1 MRFTSFTIKN
11 YRAITG
17 PLVIDLSKKS
27 LLPIIGTNESG
38 KTTILQAIF
47 AFDSYNDK
55 FNDGLHLSNT
65 SNLYLTSS
73 SPALVEAQIEMTDA
87 DEIQK
92 LLQEILDE
100 LGEANEALKD
110 VLGKLK
116 RMRNRLPNKMT
127 IQRNLKTL
135 QYTVLTA
142 PFNQKQLADVFLA
155 KILSQ
160 TPFILFFDDFRDK
173 IEEKIVIDPKKKGE
187 RAGWLAILEQ
197 LFQRTDQNLSV
208 FDLPSMEVRQRK
220 SVLAKI
226 KRHLNKTLT
235 EEWQNFRLD
244 DREALEISIDLQKEV
259 LANNVES
266 HHLTLNVVERDTS
279 GDEHYFYI
287 SDRSKGFFWFFNFVM
302 KLEFNAKIISA
313 DDRNT
318 IYLLDEPGSYLHAFA
333 QSKLCNKLRS
343 LSESNRV
350 IYCTHSHY
358 LLNPEIIPL
367 SSIHVADKD
376 GNGNVT
382 LVSIHGYKG
391 NILERRSA
399 FQPVLDALQIKPF
412 LLDLS
417 HSRTIIVEGIFDYYA
432 MEIFRQNRPVGILP
446 SVGADSIKYYV
457 SLMIAWQISFRALW
471 DNDDAGRKAKRNTE
485 TLFGSEIAEKCFF
498 LLPAS
503 QGTKRIMQNLFDPH
517 DLKLFREELGIPES
531 SFEKTIA
538 ALFFS
543 PQKGELVAKIS
554 QKTRANFEELF
565 RSLNLD

>member
-1 MRFTSFTIKN
+1 MRYISFTIKN

-17 PLVIDLSKKS
+17 PLVINLDKKS
-27 LLPIIGTNESG
+27 LLPIIGINESG

-47 AFDSYNDK
+47 AFDSYNDN
-55 FNDGLHLSNT
+55 FNDGLHLKDT
-65 SNLYLTSS
+65 RNLYLTSPL
-73 SPALVEAQIEMTDA
+73 PALVEAQIEITN
-87 DEIQK
+87 DEMQQMLIVSASSDEGSK
-92 LLQEILDE
+92 EI
-100 LGEANEALKD
+100 
-110 VLGKLK
+110 LGKLK
-116 RMRNRLPNKMT
+116 RTHRKFPNKLT
-127 IQRNLKTL
+127 VQRNLETR
-135 QYTVLTA
+135 QYTILTA
-142 PFNQKQLADVFLA
+142 PFNQSELADKLPA
-155 KILSQ
+155 TILGL

-173 IEEKIVIDPKKKGE
+173 IEEKIVIDPKKKDD

-197 LFQRTDQNLSV
+197 LFKRTDKDLSV
-208 FDLPSMEVRQRK
+208 FDLPGMEERQRK
-220 SVLAKI
+220 SVLAKV

-244 DREALEISIDLQKEV
+244 DREALEISIDMQKET
-259 LANNVES
+259 LANNLES
-266 HHLTLNVVERDTS
+266 HHLKLNIVERDTN
-279 GDEHYFYI
+279 GDDHYFFI

-302 KLEFNAKIISA
+302 KLEFNPKVLSA

-318 IYLLDEPGSYLHAFA
+318 IYLLDEPGSYLHAFG
-333 QSKLCNKLRS
+333 QSKLCTKLRS

-358 LLNPEIIPL
+358 LLNPEVIPL

-382 LVSIHGYKG
+382 LVSIHEYKG

-432 MEIFRQNRPVGILP
+432 MEIFRQNRPIGILP

-471 DNDDAGRKAKRNTE
+471 DNDDAGRKAKRNAE
-485 TLFGSEIAEKCFF
+485 DLFGSDIAEKYFF
-498 LLPAS
+498 LLPAP

-517 DLKLFREELGIPES
+517 DLKLFREELEIPES

>member
-1 MRFTSFTIKN
+1 MRYISFTIKN

-17 PLVIDLSKKS
+17 PLVINLDKKS
-27 LLPIIGTNESG
+27 LLPIIGINESG

-47 AFDSYNDK
+47 AFDSYNDE
-55 FNDGLHLSNT
+55 FNDGLHLKDT
-65 SNLYLTSS
+65 SNLYLTSPL
-73 SPALVEAQIEMTDA
+73 PALVEAQIEITN
-87 DEIQK
+87 DEMQQM
-92 LLQEILDE
+92 LLVSASSYEGSKEI
-100 LGEANEALKD
+100 
-110 VLGKLK
+110 LGKLK
-116 RMRNRLPNKMT
+116 RTPRKFPNKLT
-127 IQRNLKTL
+127 VQRNLETL
-135 QYTVLTA
+135 QYSILTA
-142 PFNQKQLADVFLA
+142 PFNQNELADQLPTT
-155 KILSQ
+155 ILGM

-173 IEEKIVIDPKKKGE
+173 IEEKIVIDPKKKDE

-197 LFQRTDQNLSV
+197 LFKRTDKDLSV
-208 FDLPSMEVRQRK
+208 FDLPGMEERQRK
-220 SVLAKI
+220 SVLAKV
-226 KRHLNKTLT
+226 KRHLNRTLT

-244 DREALEISIDLQKEV
+244 DREALEISIDMQKETLTNQV
-259 LANNVES
+259 DS
-266 HHLTLNVVERDTS
+266 PYLTLNVVERDSS
-279 GDEHYFYI
+279 GDDHYFFI

-302 KLEFNAKIISA
+302 KLEFNPKILSV

-318 IYLLDEPGSYLHAFA
+318 IYLLDEPGSYLHAFG

-358 LLNPEIIPL
+358 LLNPEVIPL
-367 SSIHVADKD
+367 SGIHVADKD

-382 LVSIHGYKG
+382 LISIHEYKG

-432 MEIFRQNRPVGILP
+432 MELFRQNRPIGILP

-471 DNDDAGRKAKRNTE
+471 DNDDAGRKAKRDAE
-485 TLFGSEIAEKCFF
+485 DLFGPDIGEKSFF

-517 DLKLFREELGIPES
+517 DLKLFREELEIPES

-538 ALFFS
+538 TLFFS
-543 PQKGELVAKIS
+543 PQKGELVAKVS

>member
-38 KTTILQAIF
+38 KTTILRAIF

-92 LLQEILDE
+92 MVQEMLDE
-100 LGEANEALKD
+100 LGEANEPLKV
-110 VLGKLK
+110 VLGKLL
-116 RMRNRLPNKMT
+116 RMRNRLPSKMT

-135 QYTVLTA
+135 RYTVLTP
-142 PFNQKQLADVFLA
+142 PFNQKELADVFPA

-173 IEEKIVIDPKKKGE
+173 IEEKIVIDPKKKSE

-266 HHLTLNVVERDTS
+266 HHLTLNVVERDTN
-279 GDEHYFYI
+279 GDEHYFFI

-302 KLEFNAKIISA
+302 KLEFNPKIISA

-376 GNGNVT
+376 GNVT

-432 MEIFRQNRPVGILP
+432 MEIFRQNRPIGILP

-485 TLFGSEIAEKCFF
+485 DLFGSEIAEKSFF

>member
-266 HHLTLNVVERDTS
+266 HHLTLNVVEHDTS

>member
-1 MRFTSFTIKN
+1 MRYTSFTVKN

-17 PLVIDLSKKS
+17 PLVIDLGKKS
-27 LLPIIGTNESG
+27 LLPIIGINESG

-47 AFDSYNDK
+47 AFDSYNDN
-55 FNDGLHLSNT
+55 FNDGLHLKDT

-73 SPALVEAQIEMTDA
+73 LPALVEAEIEITDA
-87 DEIQK
+87 ET
-92 LLQEILDE
+92 QEIINE
-100 LGEANEALKD
+100 LETAHEDLKD

-116 RMRNRLPNKMT
+116 RKQRGLPNKLT

-135 QYTVLTA
+135 QYTILTA
-142 PFNQKQLADVFLA
+142 PFNQNELAATLPV
-155 KILSQ
+155 KILAL

-173 IEEKIVIDPKKKGE
+173 IEEKIVIDPKKKTD
-187 RAGWLAILEQ
+187 RAGWLAIIEQ
-197 LFQRTDQNLSV
+197 LFQRTDKDLSV
-208 FDLPSMEVRQRK
+208 FDLPGMEERQRK
-220 SVLAKI
+220 SVLAKV

-244 DREALEISIDLQKEV
+244 DREALEISIDMQKET

-266 HHLTLNVVERDTS
+266 HHLKLNVVERDTS
-279 GDEHYFYI
+279 GDDHYFFI

-302 KLEFNAKIISA
+302 KLEFNPKVLSA
-313 DDRNT
+313 EDRNT
-318 IYLLDEPGSYLHAFA
+318 IYLLDEPGSYLHAFG

-358 LLNPEIIPL
+358 LLNPEVIPL

-382 LVSIHGYKG
+382 LVSIHEYRG

-432 MEIFRQNRPVGILP
+432 MEIFRQNRPIGILP
-446 SVGADSIKYYV
+446 SVGAGSIKYYV

-471 DNDDAGRKAKRNTE
+471 DNDDAGRTAKRNTE
-485 TLFGSEIAEKCFF
+485 DLFGSDIAEKSFF
-498 LLPAS
+498 LLPAP
-503 QGTKRIMQNLFDPH
+503 QGTKRIMQDLFDPN
-517 DLKLFREELGIPES
+517 DLKLFREGLGIPES

-543 PQKGELVAKIS
+543 PQKGELVARIS
-554 QKTRANFEELF
+554 QTTRANFEELF
-565 RSLNLD
+565 RSLNLDK